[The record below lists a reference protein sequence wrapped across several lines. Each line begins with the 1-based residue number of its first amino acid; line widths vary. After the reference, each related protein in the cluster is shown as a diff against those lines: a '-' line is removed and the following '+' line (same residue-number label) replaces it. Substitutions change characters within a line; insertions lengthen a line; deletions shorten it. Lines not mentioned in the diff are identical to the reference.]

1 MTETSK
7 GDFDPMQIGTVKLA
21 NRVFAAPMAGVTDKA
36 FRILLRKMG
45 CGLIMTEMV
54 SAKALQYSNRETIRI
69 LDLSGEEGP
78 IAVQLFGSDPWV
90 MAQGAQLAVDYGA
103 AIVDINMGCPTPK
116 IVKNGEGVAL
126 MKNLPLAA
134 RITSAVVQAV
144 DVPVT
149 VKIRKGW
156 DEKQVNAVEAALVLE
171 SAGAAAVAVHG
182 RTRNQF
188 YSGSADWE
196 IIARVKDAVRIPV
209 IGNGDIR
216 TPQDAQRML
225 DETGCDAVMI
235 ARASMGYPWIFSR
248 TIAYLEEGTVLPE
261 PTWEERLEMAKEHLE
276 LVVRFKGEK
285 TALLEMRKHLAWY
298 TKGFRGAARIRESIN
313 KTDNLEDLIELLEG
327 MKQGD

>member
-1 MTETSK
+1 
-7 GDFDPMQIGTVKLA
+7 MQIGTVELA

-45 CGLIMTEMV
+45 CGLIVTEMV
-54 SAKALQYSNRETIRI
+54 SAKALQYSNRETFRI

-90 MAQGAQLAVDYGA
+90 MAQGAQLAVQYGA

-116 IVKNGEGVAL
+116 IVKNGEGAAL
-126 MKNLPLAA
+126 MRNLPLAA

-156 DEKQVNAVEAALVLE
+156 DEKQVNAVEAALALE
-171 SAGAAAVAVHG
+171 AAGAAAVAVHG

-188 YSGSADWE
+188 YSGMADWE
-196 IIARVKDAVRIPV
+196 IIARVKEAVRIPV

-216 TPQDAQRML
+216 TPQDAERML

-235 ARASMGYPWIFSR
+235 ARSSMGNPWIFSR
-248 TIAYLEEGTVLPE
+248 TIAYLEEGIILPE
-261 PTWEERLEMAKEHLE
+261 PNWEDRLEMAREHLE

-313 KTDNLEDLIELLEG
+313 KTGNLEDLIELLEG